1 MSNKGDIMIGS
12 LTKLS
17 SGDYIHIESS
27 DIELI
32 YEILERYCCP
42 DCLSEIEDMVE
53 YNYGYGCDTDIDS
66 KLAVLL
72 GTACGAEFFYEEIE
86 DE

>member
-1 MSNKGDIMIGS
+1 
-12 LTKLS
+12 
-17 SGDYIHIESS
+17 
-27 DIELI
+27 
-32 YEILERYCCP
+32 
-42 DCLSEIEDMVE
+42 MVE

-72 GTACGAEFFYEEIE
+72 GTACGAEFFYEEIR